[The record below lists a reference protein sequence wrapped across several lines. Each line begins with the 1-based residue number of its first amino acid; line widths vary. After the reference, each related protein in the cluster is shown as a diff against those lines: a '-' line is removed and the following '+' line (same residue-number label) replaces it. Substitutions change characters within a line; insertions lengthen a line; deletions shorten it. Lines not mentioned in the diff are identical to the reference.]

1 MKLTQKTVAALELP
15 KGKSEAIFFDDDLPG
30 FGLRIRAGGAR
41 TWVYQ
46 FKIGERNR
54 RLTLGSAAAVTPARA
69 RESANE
75 IHAQVRLG
83 RDPSA
88 EKVEGRARAAET
100 MAASLKNYLAFQR
113 GHLKPRSMVE
123 LERHLMKNCKS
134 LHGMQLAKVDRRA
147 VAAKLSTV
155 ANEKGAPTAN
165 HVRAALSGFFAWC
178 IREGL
183 LDNNVVIGTNIQAQ
197 KSRERVLSD
206 DELKQIW
213 YALGS
218 DDYSTIVR
226 LLMLTGQRANEIGAL
241 RWSEIVGDKIQL
253 APARTKNGHTHIV
266 PIPSAV
272 QTILDGRERT
282 GDIVFGRSQ
291 GFRGW
296 AWGKER
302 LDERIKAKGVELEH
316 WTHHDLRRTMATRLA
331 EQGTAPHIIEAI
343 LNHVSGHKAGVA
355 GIYNRATYEPQ
366 KRVALQHWAD
376 HIAAVTS
383 GKHPAKVVQLR
394 GA

>member
-15 KGKSEAIFFDDDLPG
+15 KEKSEAIFFDDDLPG

-100 MAASLKNYLAFQR
+100 MAGSLKNYLAFQR

-183 LDNNVVIGTNIQAQ
+183 LDNNVVIGTNTQAQ
-197 KSRERVLSD
+197 KSRD
-206 DELKQIW
+206 
-213 YALGS
+213 
-218 DDYSTIVR
+218 R
-226 LLMLTGQRANEIGAL
+226 LLLL
-241 RWSEIVGDKIQL
+241 SVW
-253 APARTKNGHTHIV
+253 PRTI
-266 PIPSAV
+266 
-272 QTILDGRERT
+272 E
-282 GDIVFGRSQ
+282 SQ
-291 GFRGW
+291 DFHFQQCFR
-296 AWGKER
+296 
-302 LDERIKAKGVELEH
+302 
-316 WTHHDLRRTMATRLA
+316 
-331 EQGTAPHIIEAI
+331 
-343 LNHVSGHKAGVA
+343 
-355 GIYNRATYEPQ
+355 
-366 KRVALQHWAD
+366 
-376 HIAAVTS
+376 
-383 GKHPAKVVQLR
+383 
-394 GA
+394 